1 MEIYILAGLIVVC
14 FVILTIPYMGS
25 KHLTGPATVVS
36 KQVEYGRFAG
46 KHSSSWN
53 YLVTF
58 RLCDGEEIQLYTFE
72 NQYKMLKEGTSGM
85 LTWSREHFVSF
96 ELDKEE

>member
-72 NQYKMLKEGTSGM
+72 KPIQNAQRGNQGYAHLEQGAFCKL
-85 LTWSREHFVSF
+85 
-96 ELDKEE
+96 